1 MIVQHV
7 KLVRRRRKLELG
19 DALPGSKQVGID
31 NTLIGLVDT
40 APKDEYSIVLYHGI
54 RCCNPAWRDPRKL
67 LCPINLLW
75 WIRLRV
81 RSELPRT
88 ERVCKQLKEE
98 VTAWLVNYATPCVV
112 LRKESL
118 LKHRTLIEDGGRP
131 IQSEKTL
138 CFRLIIDPDY
148 LKEW

>member
-1 MIVQHV
+1 MIIQHV
-7 KLVRRRRKLELG
+7 KLVSRLRKLELG
-19 DALPGSKQVGID
+19 NALPRSKKVSID

-40 APKDEYSIVLYHGI
+40 APKNEDRIVLYHGI
-54 RCCNPAWRDPRKL
+54 RCCNPAWRDPWEL

-75 WIRLRV
+75 WIRLGV
-81 RSELPRT
+81 LSELPRAQ
-88 ERVCKQLKEE
+88 RVCKQLEKV
-98 VTAWLVNYATPCVV
+98 VTTWLIDNATTSVV